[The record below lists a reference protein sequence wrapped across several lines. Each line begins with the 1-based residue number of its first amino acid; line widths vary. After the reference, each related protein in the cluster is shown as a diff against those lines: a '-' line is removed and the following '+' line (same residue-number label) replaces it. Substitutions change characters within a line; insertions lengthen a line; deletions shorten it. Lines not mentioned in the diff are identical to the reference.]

1 MDNRT
6 MKELEE
12 LQKKAEE
19 LAAGLEQ
26 VNKQIEELKNHP
38 IITEFDKLPYETICL
53 VEHLD
58 YEGTRL
64 AFKFKNNLV
73 KVVDGCLSYQWPNVH
88 NNLIEKGQFNLNY
101 TFVKVVDLS

>member
-1 MDNRT
+1 

-26 VNKQIEELKNHP
+26 VNKQIEELKNP
-38 IITEFDKLPYETICL
+38 PITEFDKLPYET
-53 VEHLD
+53 VEHFD

-73 KVVDGCLSYQWPNVH
+73 KVVDG
-88 NNLIEKGQFNLNY
+88 